1 MADGRKNNK
10 GVKGKA
16 GRKSKAEELKLIEKL
31 TPYEETAIQLLFEK
45 LDEKDMVALKMYFE
59 YMYGKPKQQ
68 VESEIKH
75 KFPNVDMTQWK

>member
-75 KFPNVDMTQWK
+75 KFPNVDMTKWK